1 MISVMISNKIRYHII
16 SILIFVEQIY
26 QLSYQLLN
34 HKLHISI
41 PQQERSVYQEE
52 HKIKVSVCWN
62 YQAGNCEFQ
71 DDSCWFAHK
80 QTNDFTS
87 EQFKCNTC
95 QFTFKN
101 RLEYLGH
108 RKLNH
113 MEMVP
118 ICKNIIK
125 GKCEYSEDKC
135 WFNHQRISNQNKN
148 ETETIENQLMSTE

>member
-1 MISVMISNKIRYHII
+1 MQHNK
-16 SILIFVEQIY
+16 
-26 QLSYQLLN
+26 
-34 HKLHISI
+34 
-41 PQQERSVYQEE
+41 EE

-80 QTNDFTS
+80 QTNEFTS
-87 EQFKCNTC
+87 EQFKCNNC
-95 QFTFKN
+95 QLTFKN
-101 RLEYLGH
+101 RPEYLGH

-135 WFNHQRISNQNKN
+135 WFNHQRISKQNKN
-148 ETETIENQLMSTE
+148 ETETFENNANEERIVLKKLLDMVEKITEISNIKIKVKTNNKLIAYED